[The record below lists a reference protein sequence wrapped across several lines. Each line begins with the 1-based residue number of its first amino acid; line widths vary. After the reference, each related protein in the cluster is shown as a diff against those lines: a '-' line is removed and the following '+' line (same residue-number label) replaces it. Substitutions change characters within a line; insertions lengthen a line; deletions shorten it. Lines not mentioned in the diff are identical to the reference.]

1 MKDLWNWFWNTSN
14 RLVFAGILFI
24 AGVIAWG
31 AFNTAME
38 ATNTMEFCI
47 GCHEMEDNV
56 YAEYKG
62 TIHFQNRSG
71 VRASCSDCHVP
82 DDWGAK
88 LVRKIQAS
96 RELVGKITGKI
107 DTKEKFEEHRMEM
120 AQREWAR
127 MRANGSRECRNCHS
141 YDAMHAE
148 KQSSRAKKFMDEA
161 AKTDVACIDCHKG
174 IAHQLPKFDKI
185 YAQWTMDVKKAVE
198 GDQLSAGKAF
208 VTTSLDIMMEK
219 NPESDKIA
227 SVYPLTEM
235 DILEKSDGWAKV
247 KLTGWD
253 REGGAQ
259 IFAKAGP
266 QYEIAKLGGAGF
278 DVVKQTEQWV
288 DEESE
293 LTWNKAT
300 VEGWVK
306 LDGNL
311 TSDFKVIEGYASKL
325 RDSDCG
331 LCHSKYET
339 TRYNAFDW
347 IKRMKA
353 MRRFTQLDQE
363 QQVLILKFM
372 QMNSSDMVAKK

>member
-1 MKDLWNWFWNTSN
+1 MKNLWNWFWNTSN
-14 RLVFAGILFI
+14 RLVFAAILFI

-62 TIHFQNRSG
+62 TIHFHNRSG

-82 DDWGAK
+82 DDWGPK
-88 LVRKIQAS
+88 VVRKIQATK
-96 RELVGKITGKI
+96 ELWGKLTGVI
-107 DTKEKFEEHRMEM
+107 DTKEKFEEHRLEM
-120 AQREWAR
+120 AQREWKR
-127 MRANGSRECRNCHS
+127 MRANGSRECKNCHS

-148 KQSSRAKKFMDEA
+148 KQTSRAKKFMNDA
-161 AKTDVACIDCHKG
+161 AKTNVACIDCHKG
-174 IAHQLPKFDKI
+174 IAHKLPKFDKV
-185 YAQWTMDVKKAVE
+185 YMQWTADVKKAIE
-198 GDQLSAGKAF
+198 GSKPSTGKAYAA
-208 VTTSLDIMMEK
+208 TSLDIMMEQ
-219 NPESDKIA
+219 NPESDKVA
-227 SVYPLTEM
+227 SVYPLTELTV
-235 DILEKSDGWAKV
+235 LEASGDWIKV
-247 KLTGWD
+247 KLEGWD

-278 DVVKQTEQWV
+278 DVVKQSDNWV
-288 DEESE
+288 DPESE
-293 LTWNKAT
+293 LTWNKAS
-300 VEGWVK
+300 VEGWLK
-306 LDGNL
+306 AEGNL
-311 TSDFKVIEGYASKL
+311 TQDFNVVNDYATKL

-331 LCHSKYET
+331 LCHTAYET

-347 IKRMKA
+347 IKKMKA
-353 MRRFTQLDQE
+353 MRRFTHLDQE
-363 QQVLILKFM
+363 QQLLILKFL